1 MNFLNTFLFIVLP
14 YISLAV
20 FLTGTLYRYKNAKY
34 SYTSLSSQFLENK
47 KLFWGSQA
55 FHWGIVFL
63 FFGHLVG
70 FLFPKT
76 VIAFNNQPVRIM
88 IIEGAA
94 FIAGLLTLFGILVLI
109 IRRLTD
115 ARLRKVTTKMD
126 WTIEGILLLEI
137 VLGIFIALSY
147 RWGSSWFAS
156 VLSPY
161 LKSIFTLNPQI
172 QAINAA
178 PLMLKLH
185 IAGFFLLLI
194 LIPFSR
200 LGHLLLYPIR
210 YAWRPY
216 QRVIWY
222 SNRKKILK

>member
-1 MNFLNTFLFIVLP
+1 MNILNTFLFVALP

-20 FLTGTLYRYKNAKY
+20 FLTGTLYRYRNAKY

-76 VIAFNNQPVRIM
+76 VIAFNSQPVRIL

-115 ARLRKVTTKMD
+115 ARLRILTTKMD
-126 WTIEGILLLEI
+126 WTIEGLLLLEI
-137 VLGIFIALSY
+137 VLGVFIALSY

-185 IAGFFLLLI
+185 IAGFYLLLI
-194 LIPFSR
+194 LIPYSR

-210 YAWRPY
+210 YTWRPY